1 MLILIAIL
9 FPAVGG
15 LLASFLPLSGK
26 GDRRP
31 FYGIL
36 MVCCDLLCLL
46 ALIRGREVNLAA
58 LSDRVVMA
66 FAFDAFGRFFLAA
79 AMILYTAVCFYSFEY
94 MKMEDRRETFMA
106 FFFIS
111 FAAMVSVCAARN
123 LLTMYFCFEMAT
135 LSTFPL
141 VLHERSTEAVRAG
154 LKYLFYSVAGALMGL
169 LSVFFIYYYSEGTG
183 NFVMGGFVR
192 PERLAGGSSLF
203 LAMVLVGIIGFGTKA
218 GMFPM
223 HGWLPTA
230 HPIAPAPASSLLSGI
245 IAKAGILCVGRL
257 VYYAVGPDLIRGSWV
272 QTVWIILALTTV
284 LMGSTMAFCEKNLK
298 KRLAYST
305 VSQLSYI
312 MLGMAVLTRTG
323 LCGALIHTLGHSAS
337 KGCLF
342 LAAGAFIYYAG
353 IRRVEDLRGI
363 GRKMPVVVWAFMFSA
378 LSLVGIP
385 PFGGYLSKWMIGSAA
400 LSGAPG
406 IFAWLIPVVL
416 LISALLTA
424 GYLFPV
430 VIDGF
435 FPGKDFPEEEGNQG
449 DRVSFLMTIPM
460 LLLCGS
466 ALAAG
471 LFGSWFA
478 GLVTGGI

>member
-9 FPAVGG
+9 FPAAGG
-15 LLASFLPLSGK
+15 LLAAFLPLMGDR
-26 GDRRP
+26 DRRP
-31 FYGIL
+31 LYGLL
-36 MVCCDLLCLL
+36 MVCSDLLCLF
-46 ALIRGREVNLAA
+46 ALIRGGGVELFA
-58 LSDRVVMA
+58 LSDRVVLA
-66 FAFDAFGRFFLAA
+66 FALDDFGRFFLASV
-79 AMILYTAVCFYSFEY
+79 MILYTAVCFYSFEY
-94 MKMEDRRETFMA
+94 MKMEERRESFAA
-106 FFFIS
+106 FFFFS
-111 FAAMVSVCAARN
+111 FAAMVSVCAAGN

-141 VLHERSTEAVRAG
+141 VLHERTTEAVRAG

-169 LSVFFIYYYSEGTG
+169 LSVFFVYYYSEGAG
-183 NFVMGGFVR
+183 SFVMGGFVQ
-192 PERLAGGSSLF
+192 PERLAGRETLF

-245 IAKAGILCVGRL
+245 IAKAGILSVGRL
-257 VYYAVGPDLIRGSWV
+257 IYYAVGPDLIRGSWV
-272 QTVWIILALTTV
+272 QIVWIILALITV

-312 MLGMAVLTRTG
+312 MLGMAVLNRTG
-323 LCGALIHTLGHSAS
+323 LCGALIHVLSHSAS

-353 IRRVEDLRGI
+353 IRKVEDLKGI
-363 GRKMPVVVWAFMFSA
+363 GRQMPVVVWAFMFSA

-406 IFAWLIPVVL
+406 IFDWLIPVVL

-435 FPGKDFPEEEGNQG
+435 FPGKDFRQEKGYQG
-449 DRVSFLMTIPM
+449 GRASFLMTIPM
-460 LLLCGS
+460 LLLCAQ

>member
-15 LLASFLPLSGK
+15 LLTAFLPLAGDR
-26 GDRRP
+26 DRRP
-31 FYGIL
+31 FYGLL
-36 MVCCDLLCLL
+36 MVFSDLVCLPALLCGG
-46 ALIRGREVNLAA
+46 AVNLSA
-58 LSDRVVMA
+58 LSDRVVIA
-66 FAFDAFGRFFLAA
+66 FALDHYGRFFLAA
-79 AMILYTAVCFYSFEY
+79 VMILYTAVCFYSFEY
-94 MKMEDRRETFMA
+94 MKKEERRETFAA
-106 FFFIS
+106 FFFLS
-111 FAAMVSVCAARN
+111 FAAMVSVCAAGN

-141 VLHERSTEAVRAG
+141 VLHERSREAVRAG

-169 LSVFFIYYYSEGTG
+169 LSVFFVYYYSEGAG
-183 NFVMGGFVR
+183 SFAMGGFVQ
-192 PERLAGGSSLF
+192 PERVAGSETLF
-203 LAMVLVGIIGFGTKA
+203 LTMVLVGIIGFGTKA

-257 VYYAVGPDLIRGSWV
+257 VYYAVGPDLIRGTWV
-272 QTVWIILALTTV
+272 QTVWIILALITV

-312 MLGMAVLTRTG
+312 MLGMAVLTRAG
-323 LCGALIHTLGHSAS
+323 LSGALIHTLGHSAS

-353 IRRVEDLRGI
+353 IRKVEDLKGI
-363 GRKMPVVVWAFMFSA
+363 GRQMPVVVWTFMFSA

-400 LSGAPG
+400 LREAPG
-406 IFAWLIPVVL
+406 IFSWLIPVVL

-435 FPGKDFPEEEGNQG
+435 FPGKDFPKGKGYQG
-449 DRVSFLMTIPM
+449 GRASFLMTIPM
-460 LLLCGS
+460 LLLCAQ

>member
-46 ALIRGREVNLAA
+46 ALIRGGEVNLAA

-169 LSVFFIYYYSEGTG
+169 LSVFFI
-183 NFVMGGFVR
+183 
-192 PERLAGGSSLF
+192 
-203 LAMVLVGIIGFGTKA
+203 I
-218 GMFPM
+218 
-223 HGWLPTA
+223 
-230 HPIAPAPASSLLSGI
+230 LLQ
-245 IAKAGILCVGRL
+245 R
-257 VYYAVGPDLIRGSWV
+257 
-272 QTVWIILALTTV
+272 
-284 LMGSTMAFCEKNLK
+284 N
-298 KRLAYST
+298 
-305 VSQLSYI
+305 
-312 MLGMAVLTRTG
+312 
-323 LCGALIHTLGHSAS
+323 
-337 KGCLF
+337 
-342 LAAGAFIYYAG
+342 
-353 IRRVEDLRGI
+353 
-363 GRKMPVVVWAFMFSA
+363 
-378 LSLVGIP
+378 
-385 PFGGYLSKWMIGSAA
+385 
-400 LSGAPG
+400 
-406 IFAWLIPVVL
+406 
-416 LISALLTA
+416 
-424 GYLFPV
+424 
-430 VIDGF
+430 
-435 FPGKDFPEEEGNQG
+435 
-449 DRVSFLMTIPM
+449 
-460 LLLCGS
+460 
-466 ALAAG
+466 
-471 LFGSWFA
+471 
-478 GLVTGGI
+478 